1 MKKLLC
7 ILLIFILIF
16 TAAACNKNSDD
27 PLDETEPITTTTV
40 APPVVKEQKH
50 HKEFKNSDGKV
61 VYVVDVV
68 LPEISKFADKIVKDY
83 INEVSLD
90 VFNDACESAERNI
103 ENASDFMAKYET
115 KNPWTKKITFETTYA
130 DGRFLCFLIKTAF
143 TYSGT
148 PGEPSSYETK
158 CFDLKR
164 GEPCNAFNF
173 VLADLSHEEIKTL
186 LVDEL
191 IKPKAKT
198 ELSAQH
204 PYAFYAAMLDKLD
217 EIFTYENFYLTEN
230 GMAFYFEKNLLNDT
244 LSGVY
249 SCELTWSEL
258 SAIFTSP
265 ADIQAIEYYEK

>member
-1 MKKLLC
+1 MKRILC
-7 ILLIFILIF
+7 ILLIFVLLF

-27 PLDETEPITTTTV
+27 PASETDPVTTTTV
-40 APPVVKEQKH
+40 APPVVKEQSH
-50 HKEFKNSDGKV
+50 HKEFKNSNGKV

-68 LPEISKFADKIVKDY
+68 LPEISKFSDKIVKDY
-83 INEVSLD
+83 INEISLG

-103 ENASDFMAKYET
+103 ENASDFMTKYET

-130 DGRFLCFLIKTAF
+130 DGRFLCFVIKTAF

-164 GEPCNAFNF
+164 GEPCNALSFM
-173 VLADLSHEEIKTL
+173 LAELTHEEINSF
-186 LVDEL
+186 LVDGM
-191 IKPKAKT
+191 IKPKAKA

-204 PYAFYAAMLDKLD
+204 PYAFSEGMLDVID
-217 EIFTYENFYLTEN
+217 ELFTYENFYLTEN
-230 GMAFYFEKNLLNDT
+230 GMAFYFEKNLINDS

-249 SCELTWSEL
+249 SCELTWNEL
-258 SAIFTSP
+258 SAIFTPP
-265 ADIQAIEYYEK
+265 ADIQAIEYYE